1 MNQLSGGE
9 EEFNS
14 KEAQLLV
21 SILSVLSRHLNPSSQ
36 QVDLQNTHA
45 FSVLAVR
52 NLNVAFVFLFFVQF
66 VQMITWTVKICKET
80 NFRK

>member
-52 NLNVAFVFLFFVQF
+52 NLNVAFVFLCSL
-66 VQMITWTVKICKET
+66 CK
-80 NFRK
+80 